1 MKALTFNERA
11 VIFANHKTYRTD
23 FPEMTKDQVINGLK
37 KCWLDI
43 KKWNNIVSIVWRNL
57 LHKYIKKLVSA
68 KDLIEVEDENVI

>member
-11 VIFANHKTYRTD
+11 AIFANDKTYRTD
-23 FPEMTKDQVINGLK
+23 FPEMTKDQAINGLK

-43 KKWNNIVSIVWRNL
+43 KKWNNIVCIVWRNL